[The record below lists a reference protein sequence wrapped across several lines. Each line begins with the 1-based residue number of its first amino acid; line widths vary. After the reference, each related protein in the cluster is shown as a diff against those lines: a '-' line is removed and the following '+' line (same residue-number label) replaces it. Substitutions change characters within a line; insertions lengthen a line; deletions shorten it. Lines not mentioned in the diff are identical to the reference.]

1 MTEQVIDIRDRIEKM
16 RTQMTGSSNQAN
28 DRKKQTVES
37 KNSPNDSIKI
47 EKMEKVE
54 IVKTANEEKS
64 QILNNKVNLLNKP
77 ETAKN
82 EDYKKEGIFIPPT
95 IYDAAKNAGGPMKQK
110 DALKYMI
117 GAYKDGELVKGDA
130 L

>member
-37 KNSPNDSIKI
+37 KNSPKHSIKI

-54 IVKTANEEKS
+54 IVSK
-64 QILNNKVNLLNKP
+64 IIP
-77 ETAKN
+77 EIYENPGKN
-82 EDYKKEGIFIPPT
+82 EVR
-95 IYDAAKNAGGPMKQK
+95 KNNEKTRN
-110 DALKYMI
+110 I
-117 GAYKDGELVKGDA
+117 
-130 L
+130 